1 MSDRFHKRLWQN
13 AVSFN
18 RSQRPHASV
27 HAVEG
32 LRECPTCG
40 LFQHIPRLKPGHLA
54 ECLRCGCQL
63 ARRRLTP
70 LIGAPAAFCVTSA
83 ALYAA
88 LLISPLMTLN
98 VYGRENT
105 VSLLS
110 GPIELGHQDYG
121 MIGVLVALVTIIMPG
136 VVIAL
141 MGLVLYGASRSRM
154 PDWTPRLLT
163 WYDRLRGWSMT
174 EVYVLGVLV
183 AYTKLVDLAL
193 VILQP
198 GVYLLGGLMLSM
210 AAVDSSFDAEM
221 IWRSRDIS
229 QTVDD
234 HQGHTLSVAHLDA
247 RTGSIPPVENMLSCH
262 ACDLVLAFDH
272 QVRQEQDMGD
282 CPRCGQILRR
292 RKPQSLASATCL
304 LVAGVIFYIPANLL
318 PVMTYTKVG
327 QGAPS
332 TIISGVIE
340 LWKAGM
346 VPLALLV
353 LFASIT
359 VPVLKIVALT
369 IMIIVTHLRS
379 RWQLPHLGKLY
390 RLVVIIGRW
399 SMIDVFMISILVAVV
414 HFGFMANVT
423 ADPGMVCFA
432 LVVILTIFAAELF
445 DPRGMWDAAGLNGQ
459 VASPAS
465 ISISGDHD
473 PEASAL
479 HDRDVHSSSD
489 PADMEPGRA

>member
-1 MSDRFHKRLWQN
+1 MSDRFHKRMWRN
-13 AVSFN
+13 AVSFS
-18 RSQRPHASV
+18 RKQEPHASI

-40 LFQHIPRLKPGHLA
+40 LFQHVPRLKPGHLA

-63 ARRRLTP
+63 ARRRKTS

-83 ALYAA
+83 ALYAT
-88 LLISPLMTLN
+88 LLISSLMTLN

-105 VSLLS
+105 VSLMS
-110 GPIELGHQDYG
+110 GPIELGHQGYG
-121 MIGVLVALVTIIMPG
+121 AIGVLVALVTILMPG
-136 VVIAL
+136 VIIGL
-141 MGLVLYGASRSRM
+141 MAAILYGASRPQM

-163 WYDRLRGWSMT
+163 WYDRLRGWSMV

-210 AAVDSSFDAEM
+210 AAVDSTFDAER
-221 IWRSRDIS
+221 IWRSRDIRPKL
-229 QTVDD
+229 DD
-234 HQGHTLSVAHLDA
+234 HQGHLLDVAHLDA
-247 RTGSIPPVENMLSCH
+247 RNGIIPPVENMLSCH

-272 QVRQEQDMGD
+272 AVPQEQDMGD

-292 RKPQSLASATCL
+292 RKPQSLSSATCL
-304 LVAGVIFYIPANLL
+304 LVAGVVFYLPANLL

-327 QGAPS
+327 HGAPS

-340 LWKAGM
+340 LWQAGM
-346 VPLALLV
+346 IPLSLLV

-369 IMIIVTHLRS
+369 IMIISTRLGAS
-379 RWQLPHLGKLY
+379 WQLRHLSKLY

-414 HFGFMANVT
+414 HFGFLANVT

-445 DPRGMWDAAGLNGQ
+445 DPRGMWDAAGLNGT
-459 VASPAS
+459 VAAPLADSTEPETSSP
-465 ISISGDHD
+465 SGPVPHL
-473 PEASAL
+473 P
-479 HDRDVHSSSD
+479 SSD
-489 PADMEPGRA
+489 PHDMEPGRA

>member
-1 MSDRFHKRLWQN
+1 
-13 AVSFN
+13 
-18 RSQRPHASV
+18 
-27 HAVEG
+27 
-32 LRECPTCG
+32 
-40 LFQHIPRLKPGHLA
+40 
-54 ECLRCGCQL
+54 
-63 ARRRLTP
+63 
-70 LIGAPAAFCVTSA
+70 
-83 ALYAA
+83 
-88 LLISPLMTLN
+88 MTLN

-105 VSLLS
+105 VSLMS
-110 GPIELGHQDYG
+110 GPIELGHQGYG
-121 MIGVLVALVTIIMPG
+121 AVGVLVALVTVLMPG
-136 VVIAL
+136 VIIAL
-141 MGLVLYGASRSRM
+141 MAAILYGASRPQM

-163 WYDRLRGWSMT
+163 WYDRLRGWSMV

-210 AAVDSSFDAEM
+210 AAVDSTFDAER

-229 QTVDD
+229 PTLDD
-234 HQGHTLSVAHLDA
+234 HQGNLLSVAHLDA
-247 RTGSIPPVENMLSCH
+247 RNGVIPPVKNMLSCH

-272 QVRQEQDMGD
+272 AVPQEQDMGD

-292 RKPQSLASATCL
+292 RKPQSLISATCL
-304 LVAGVIFYIPANLL
+304 LVAGIVFYLPANLL

-340 LWKAGM
+340 LWQAGM
-346 VPLALLV
+346 IPLSLLV

-369 IMIIVTHLRS
+369 IMIIGTRFRS
-379 RWQLPHLGKLY
+379 RWHLRNLSKLY

-414 HFGFMANVT
+414 HFGFLANVT

-445 DPRGMWDAAGLNGQ
+445 DPRGMWDAAGLNDA
-459 VASPAS
+459 VADPVADSSAEAEFPPAS
-465 ISISGDHD
+465 AAIS
-473 PEASAL
+473 P
-479 HDRDVHSSSD
+479 SSD
-489 PADMEPGRA
+489 PNDMEPERA

>member
-1 MSDRFHKRLWQN
+1 MSDRFHKRLWRN
-13 AVSFN
+13 AVSFS
-18 RSQRPHASV
+18 RSQEPHASI

-40 LFQHIPRLKPGHLA
+40 LFQHVPRLKPGHLA

-63 ARRRLTP
+63 ARRRKTS
-70 LIGAPAAFCVTSA
+70 LIGAPAAFCLTSA

-105 VSLLS
+105 VSLMS
-110 GPIELGHQDYG
+110 GPIELGHQGYG
-121 MIGVLVALVTIIMPG
+121 MIGVLVALVTVIMPG
-136 VVIAL
+136 VIIAL
-141 MGLVLYGASRSRM
+141 MAAILYGASRPQM

-163 WYDRLRGWSMT
+163 WYDRLRGWSMV

-210 AAVDSSFDAEM
+210 AAVDSTFDAER

-229 QTVDD
+229 PTLDD
-234 HQGHTLSVAHLDA
+234 HQGNLLSVAHLDA
-247 RTGSIPPVENMLSCH
+247 RNGVIPPVKNMLSCH

-272 QVRQEQDMGD
+272 AVPQEQDMGD

-292 RKPQSLASATCL
+292 RKPQSLISATCL
-304 LVAGVIFYIPANLL
+304 LVAGVVFYLPANLL

-340 LWKAGM
+340 LWQAGM
-346 VPLALLV
+346 IPLSLLV

-369 IMIIVTHLRS
+369 IMIIGTRFRS
-379 RWQLPHLGKLY
+379 RWHLRNLSKLY

-414 HFGFMANVT
+414 HFGFLANVT

-445 DPRGMWDAAGLNGQ
+445 DPRSMWDAAGLNGV
-459 VASPAS
+459 VAPPLADGTPPETESPTES
-465 ISISGDHD
+465 V
-473 PEASAL
+473 PQL
-479 HDRDVHSSSD
+479 PSSD
-489 PADMEPGRA
+489 PNDMEPERA